1 MMSSALMQRPAQRTV
16 CWVNKIVLLYLVTI
30 RIGVEGV
37 DSADWRDTYGVKS
50 DGKGLTLSF
59 VTQGPYSTNIGSRMY
74 LLAPGGDEYQIF
86 KLKNKEFTFDVDV
99 SQLPCGLN
107 GALYFVEMDYDG
119 GMENYPT
126 NTVIFFIIFLM

>member
-1 MMSSALMQRPAQRTV
+1 MDA
-16 CWVNKIVLLYLVTI
+16 
-30 RIGVEGV
+30 
-37 DSADWRDTYGVKS
+37 ADWRDTYGVKS

-99 SQLPCGLN
+99 SELPCGLN

-126 NTVIFFIIFLM
+126 NTVISILYII